1 MDYVREELLRQ
12 KRALEALLGGG
23 AEEEHEEQREA
34 QAEPLPESRETA
46 VDRLRSVP
54 AGETADRV
62 PPVRRGAVRSDRS
75 ARTQSVRPAEES
87 VWGSAGFGAF
97 AGGAGERV
105 RTDARLLSRTIQRDA
120 RRYDGGFTVY

>member
-1 MDYVREELLRQ
+1 MDYVRGELLRQ

-23 AEEEHEEQREA
+23 AEEEHEEQKEA

-46 VDRLRSVP
+46 VGRLRSAS

-62 PPVRRGAVRSDRS
+62 PPVWRDAVRSARS
-75 ARTQSVRPAEES
+75 VRTGSVRPAEES
-87 VWGSAGFGAF
+87 VWGSTGSGAF
-97 AGGAGERV
+97 AGGVEERV

-120 RRYDGGFTVY
+120 RRYDGGFTGY